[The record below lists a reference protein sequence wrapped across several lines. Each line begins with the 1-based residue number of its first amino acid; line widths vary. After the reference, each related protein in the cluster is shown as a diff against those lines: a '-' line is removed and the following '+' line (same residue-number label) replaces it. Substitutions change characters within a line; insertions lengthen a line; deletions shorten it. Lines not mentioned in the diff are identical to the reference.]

1 MGKTDLKERFIELR
15 AAGLSYSDIAAELD
29 VSKPTLIAWGKELL
43 KEVANARTLRLDELF
58 EKYAVAKAKRIE
70 VFGKRLEAIL
80 TELDS
85 RPLNDVPTAT
95 LLKLVLEYGDHLKG
109 EAFSLALQGE
119 PKLDFPDFATP
130 ETWHI

>member
-1 MGKTDLKERFIELR
+1 MDRKERFIELR
-15 AAGLSYSDIAAELD
+15 TAGLSYSDIAAELD
-29 VSKPTLIAWGKELL
+29 VSKPTLIAWGKELQ
-43 KEVANARTLRLDELF
+43 KEVANARTLRMDELF

-80 TELDS
+80 TELDR

-95 LLKLVLEYGDHLKG
+95 LLKLVLEYGERLKG
-109 EAFSLALQGE
+109 EAFSLTLQGE
-119 PKLDFPDFATP
+119 PKLDFPDLATP